1 MSSLVSM
8 GQTLSWMPEKLCS
21 IQEGEG
27 LGASGSGIA
36 APVSAVGA
44 TARTSLGLGAKDHTD
59 PSTAADDFDL
69 CVS

>member
-1 MSSLVSM
+1 MPKRCLRLV
-8 GQTLSWMPEKLCS
+8 
-21 IQEGEG
+21 QEGEG